1 MTPHSSPTA
10 SDTTDAG
17 GHPRRWMI
25 LLALTGSLSMIFVD
39 VTVSGVAGPTIAGE
53 FGSGTDGVAWIA
65 NAYLVALAAL
75 MAIGGRLGD
84 ILGKRRAF
92 EAGIVG
98 FAAASAICGLAG
110 SMEMLLLG
118 RALQGV
124 GAALMQPASSALV
137 IECFA
142 PGERGK
148 AMGVYIGIPMTF
160 FALGPVLGG
169 LVTEHLG
176 WRWVFFVNLPVAAMS
191 LLLAFRAKP
200 PNRPSPDRAI
210 DLPSVAMLVTG
221 LPLLV
226 VSLQEGAHSDGAG
239 SIRLLEP
246 RSLAALAGGIALCIL
261 FAWRQLRA
269 ARPLVRLG
277 LFRDRAL
284 LANTLL
290 IAIMQFAMAGL
301 VVEGSVYA
309 QEVLLYDATKAGA
322 SLMPML
328 VPVIFLAQVA
338 GRRYDRLGVRPL
350 ARIGTVCATAGFATW
365 GVGCVATSY
374 PVIALGMILLGA
386 GVAFIMS
393 PANTDAL
400 SRAPDELRG
409 QVSGLLQT
417 FRQAGGALGVAFA
430 AAIATA
436 LEAFG
441 QPLGTAIG
449 GAMFGGALV
458 AAVGVVVAWRMPS
471 ILPPRRG

>member
-1 MTPHSSPTA
+1 MPPPPSDPTIA
-10 SDTTDAG
+10 APAAE
-17 GHPRRWMI
+17 GHPRRWLV

-53 FGSGTDGVAWIA
+53 LGSDANGVAWIA
-65 NAYLVALAAL
+65 NAYMVALAAL
-75 MAIGGRLGD
+75 MAIGGRFGD

-92 EAGIVG
+92 EAGVVG

-118 RALQGV
+118 RALQGAS
-124 GAALMQPASSALV
+124 AALMQPASSALV

-169 LVTEHLG
+169 LVTEFAG
-176 WRWVFFVNLPVAAMS
+176 WRWVFFVNLPIALTA
-191 LLLAFRAKP
+191 LALAFRAKP
-200 PNRPSPDRAI
+200 PNRPSADRAI

-226 VSLQEGAHSDGAG
+226 VSLQEGARADGAG
-239 SIRLLEP
+239 SIRLAEP
-246 RSLAALAGGIALCIL
+246 RFLAALAGGVLLCL
-261 FAWRQLRA
+261 GFAWRQLRA

-290 IAIMQFAMAGL
+290 IAVMQFAMAGL

-309 QEVLLYDATKAGA
+309 QEVLRYDATKAGA

-338 GRRYDRLGVRPL
+338 GRRYDRVGVRPL
-350 ARIGTVCATAGFATW
+350 ARIGTLCATAGFATW
-365 GVGCVATSY
+365 GAGCVATSY
-374 PVIALGMILLGA
+374 PVIALGMVLLGA

-436 LEAFG
+436 LEALG

-458 AAVGVVVAWRMPS
+458 AALGVVVAWRMPA
-471 ILPPRRG
+471 ILPPKRG